1 MSEYTKNVAVLG
13 GAFDPVHL
21 DHIRVAKTCLAKKFC
36 DEVWFMPSP
45 DRWDKKL
52 NASPEDR
59 FAMLELAME
68 GDPRLILSDLEIQQ
82 GDFRGSYVFLCGLK
96 EKFPDIN
103 FRLLTGADTYDGIP
117 HWRDP
122 MTFFGTNYNGH
133 LLLRDIELIVFAR
146 NGYPKPD
153 MEAHKAKGYADL
165 LWLGPEEGFE
175 GVYSSTAIR
184 KALLCGDEPKG
195 LHPKVYEYIKQHGL
209 YRD

>member
-1 MSEYTKNVAVLG
+1 
-13 GAFDPVHL
+13 
-21 DHIRVAKTCLAKKFC
+21 
-36 DEVWFMPSP
+36 
-45 DRWDKKL
+45 
-52 NASPEDR
+52 
-59 FAMLELAME
+59 MLELAME

-103 FRLLTGADTYDGIP
+103 FRLLTGADTYEGIP

-122 MTFFGTNYNGH
+122 MHFFGTNYNGH

-153 MEAHKAKGYADL
+153 IEAHKAKGYANL
-165 LWLGPEEGFE
+165 FWLGPEQGFE

-184 KALLCGDEPKG
+184 KALLCGEEPKG
-195 LHPKVYEYIKQHGL
+195 LHPKVYAYIKQHGL
-209 YRD
+209 YRE